1 MAVITPT
8 ITTNDPHEYREQMER
23 IATFAEGVHIDFADG
38 QFAPT
43 TLLALDQAWRSDDLI
58 THAHIMYQN
67 PLEHIEEIM
76 HLEADMVILHLEADD
91 IAECLEILQE
101 HGTRTGIAL
110 LPETN
115 VSELKEMAI
124 DELFDHVLLFG
135 GSLGHQGGKAD
146 LSVIKKVQK
155 LRNDYPDIEIGW
167 DGGVNEENIAEIVN
181 AGVDIVN
188 VGSYLKQAE
197 DPKKAYAKLRSL
209 LS

>member
-23 IATFAEGVHIDFADG
+23 IATYAEGVHIDFADG
-38 QFAPT
+38 DFAPT
-43 TLLALDQAWRSDDLI
+43 TLLPLGQAWRSDDLI
-58 THAHIMYQN
+58 THAHVMYQN
-67 PLEHIEEIM
+67 PLDHIEEIM
-76 HLEADMVILHLEADD
+76 HLEADMVILHLESDD
-91 IAECLEILQE
+91 VAECLEILQE
-101 HGTRTGIAL
+101 HGTRTGVAL

-115 VSELKEMAI
+115 ISELKEMAI

-146 LSVIKKVQK
+146 LSVIKKAQQ
-155 LRNDYPDIEIGW
+155 LRSEYPDIEIGW
-167 DGGVNEENIAEIVN
+167 DGGVNEENIAEIVS

>member
-1 MAVITPT
+1 
-8 ITTNDPHEYREQMER
+8 
-23 IATFAEGVHIDFADG
+23 
-38 QFAPT
+38 
-43 TLLALDQAWRSDDLI
+43 
-58 THAHIMYQN
+58 
-67 PLEHIEEIM
+67 
-76 HLEADMVILHLEADD
+76 
-91 IAECLEILQE
+91 
-101 HGTRTGIAL
+101 
-110 LPETN
+110 
-115 VSELKEMAI
+115 MAI